1 MSQIAGIH
9 GVFTNDIRAEAHH
22 PPLDGPFIL
31 ENNVNVMGQLS
42 GDEMLVTARYVVTA
56 TTDDEDYP
64 ETAWTVDFKTI
75 GVWEL
80 NSDAEGISHEAL
92 QSFAL
97 GYGVTTLHPYARET
111 VQNLTGRLGYPG
123 ATIEILLSP
132 MMGEEDIE
140 IADPD
145 TFEAS

>member
-9 GVFTNDIRAEAHH
+9 GVFTNDIRAEAHL

-31 ENNVNVMGQLS
+31 ENNVNVMGQQS
-42 GDEMLVTARYVVTA
+42 DQEMLVTARYVVTA
-56 TTDDEDYP
+56 ITDNDDSD
-64 ETAWTVDFKTI
+64 TAWTVEFKTV

-80 NSDAEGISHEAL
+80 KSEAGEISHEAL

-111 VQNLTGRLGYPG
+111 VQSLTGRLGYPG
-123 ATIEILLSP
+123 ATIEILVSP
-132 MMGEEDIE
+132 ILGDEDIE
-140 IADPD
+140 IADPS
-145 TFEAS
+145 TFSPN